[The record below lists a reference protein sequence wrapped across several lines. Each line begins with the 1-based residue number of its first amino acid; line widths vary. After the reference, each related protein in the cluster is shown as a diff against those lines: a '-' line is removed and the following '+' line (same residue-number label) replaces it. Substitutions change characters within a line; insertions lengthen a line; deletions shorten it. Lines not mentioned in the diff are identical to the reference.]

1 MYECVIIGGGPAG
14 MAAALYLKRR
24 GINPLIIEEKALGGT
39 LLLTDN
45 IENYMG
51 YLSISGF
58 DLASNMASQIN
69 NLDISVIYKKV
80 LKVSFDKNFII
91 DLGDSKINAKN
102 VIVSSGKS
110 FNKLKGSDKFLG
122 KGVSYCAVCDGFFY
136 KGKDVAVVGGGNS
149 AFSEALYLSDLCDK
163 VYVIVRGSIKADLIL
178 RDKVFNKENVFIVNA
193 SIKEFIGEDILSGVL
208 LDNGDRLNLSGVFLA
223 IGGKPNTDFLDID
236 LKTENGYLVCDKS
249 LMTSFNGLY
258 GAGDVIL
265 KDYYQIMTAINDGII
280 AALNVG
286 DGK

>member
-14 MAAALYLKRR
+14 MASALYLKRR

-69 NLDISVIYKKV
+69 NLDISIIYKKV

-91 DLGDSKINAKN
+91 DLGDLKINAKN

-136 KGKDVAVVGGGNS
+136 KEKDVAVVGGGNS

-236 LKTENGYLVCDKS
+236 LKTKNGYLVCDKS

>member
-14 MAAALYLKRR
+14 MASALYLKRR

-45 IENYMG
+45 IENYMV

-69 NLDISVIYKKV
+69 NLDISIIYKKV

-91 DLGDSKINAKN
+91 DLGDLKINAKN

-136 KGKDVAVVGGGNS
+136 KEKDVAVVGGGNS

-208 LDNGDRLNLSGVFLA
+208 LDHGERLNLSGVFLA

-236 LKTENGYLVCDKS
+236 LKTKNGYLVCDKS

>member
-280 AALNVG
+280 AALSVG

>member
-14 MAAALYLKRR
+14 MASALYLKRR

-69 NLDISVIYKKV
+69 NLDISIIYKKV

-91 DLGDSKINAKN
+91 DLGDLKINAKN

-136 KGKDVAVVGGGNS
+136 KEKDVAVVGGGNS

-236 LKTENGYLVCDKS
+236 LKTKNGS
-249 LMTSFNGLY
+249 
-258 GAGDVIL
+258 
-265 KDYYQIMTAINDGII
+265 
-280 AALNVG
+280 
-286 DGK
+286 